1 MFQSLVITLREG
13 VEAALI
19 VGIVSGY
26 LKKTGR
32 ASANRIV
39 YWALLTA
46 VGASLALG
54 FILHTLQLTE
64 LGDAYEGWLMLT
76 GAVFVASMTVW
87 MWRTGK
93 RLKQEIETKLST
105 LASGPNVPGRWA
117 GWGLFVFVFL
127 MVFREGT
134 ETVLFLAAVSL
145 RTTALMN
152 FLGGVLGLALAV
164 GLGVA
169 FFKGSLKVNLR
180 KFFAVTTLVLLVVAV
195 QLFVSGLHELSE
207 ALVLPSG
214 PREMRIVGK
223 LVNNDALFFVV
234 VVALCL
240 FLVITQRIQAGGM
253 AADELGRLAA
263 PERRKVLAEE
273 RRDRFWKTAAAG
285 CGLLIIV
292 FISAEF
298 VYSRA
303 AQAMSPP
310 ERLSIVNNEA
320 RIPVS
325 GLADRKLHRYLASVP
340 EGGEV
345 RIIVILDGSDTVR
358 AALDACMICGTQGYY
373 QDGGNVICRNCAAA
387 INVPTIGL
395 PGGCNPIHIN
405 YRVEGGAVVF
415 SEGALAAGTSVFQR
429 R

>member
-1 MFQSLVITLREG
+1 M
-13 VEAALI
+13 
-19 VGIVSGY
+19 
-26 LKKTGR
+26 
-32 ASANRIV
+32 
-39 YWALLTA
+39 LLTA

-93 RLKQEIETKLST
+93 RLKQEIESKLST
-105 LASGPNVPGRWA
+105 LAGGPRAPGRWA
-117 GWGLFVFVFL
+117 AWGLFVFVFL

-152 FLGGVLGLALAV
+152 FVGGVLGLALAV

-253 AADELGRLAA
+253 AADALARLAP
-263 PERRKVLAEE
+263 PERRKVQAEQ
-273 RRDRFWKTAAAG
+273 RRDRFWKTAAAV
-285 CGLLIIV
+285 III
-292 FISAEF
+292 FIGAEF

-310 ERLSIVNNEA
+310 ERLSIVNNEV

-325 GLADRKLHRYLASVP
+325 ALADRKLHRYLASVP

-395 PGGCNPIHIN
+395 PGGCNPIHVN
-405 YRVEGGAVVF
+405 YRVEDGAVVF
-415 SEGALAAGTSVFQR
+415 SEGALAVGAKVFQR
-429 R
+429 Q

>member
-93 RLKQEIETKLST
+93 RLKQEIESKLST
-105 LASGPNVPGRWA
+105 LAGGPRAPGRWA
-117 GWGLFVFVFL
+117 AWGLFVFVFL

-152 FLGGVLGLALAV
+152 FIGGVLGLALAV

-263 PERRKVLAEE
+263 PERRKVLAEQ
-273 RRDRFWKTAAAG
+273 RRDRFWKTAAAV
-285 CGLLIIV
+285 CGLLIII
-292 FISAEF
+292 FIGAEF

-310 ERLSIVNNEA
+310 ERLSIVNNEV

-325 GLADRKLHRYLASVP
+325 ALADRKLHRYLASVP

-373 QDGGNVICRNCAAA
+373 QDGGSVICRNCAAA

-415 SEGALAAGTSVFQR
+415 SEGALTVGARVFQR

>member
-19 VGIVSGY
+19 IGIVSGY
-26 LKKTGR
+26 LNKTGR
-32 ASANRIV
+32 ASLNRIV

-93 RLKQEIETKLST
+93 RLKQEIETKVSS
-105 LASGPNVPGRWA
+105 LAGEPRAPGRWA
-117 GWGLFVFVFL
+117 AWGLFAFVFL

-152 FLGGVLGLALAV
+152 FIGGVLGLALAV

-207 ALVLPSG
+207 AGTLPSG
-214 PREMRIVGK
+214 PREMALIGPIV
-223 LVNNDALFFVV
+223 NRDAFFFIV
-234 VVALCL
+234 VVALCV
-240 FLVITQRIQAGGM
+240 FLVIAQRIQAGGM
-253 AADELGRLAA
+253 AADALARLAP
-263 PERRKVLAEE
+263 PERRKVQAEQ
-273 RRDRFWKTAAAG
+273 RRDRFWKTAAAVS
-285 CGLLIIV
+285 GLLIIV
-292 FISAEF
+292 FIGAEF

-310 ERLSIVNNEA
+310 EQLSLVNGEA

-325 GLADRKLHRYLASVP
+325 ELGDRRLHRYVVAAPS
-340 EGGEV
+340 GRDV
-345 RIIVILDGSDTVR
+345 RILAILDGSDTVR
-358 AALDACMICGTQGYY
+358 AALDACMICGAQGYY

-387 INVPTIGL
+387 INVPTIAM
-395 PGGCNPIHIN
+395 PGGCNPVHIN

-415 SEGALAAGTSVFQR
+415 SEGALAAGARVFQR
-429 R
+429 Q

>member
-1 MFQSLVITLREG
+1 M
-13 VEAALI
+13 
-19 VGIVSGY
+19 
-26 LKKTGR
+26 
-32 ASANRIV
+32 
-39 YWALLTA
+39 
-46 VGASLALG
+46 GASLALG

-93 RLKQEIETKLST
+93 RLKQEIESKLST
-105 LASGPNVPGRWA
+105 LAGGPRAPGRWA
-117 GWGLFVFVFL
+117 AWGLFVFVFL

-152 FLGGVLGLALAV
+152 FIGGVLGLALAV

-263 PERRKVLAEE
+263 PERRKVLAEQ
-273 RRDRFWKTAAAG
+273 RRDRFWKTAAAVRG
-285 CGLLIIV
+285 PQAPPLPRVRARGRRSSDHRHSRWVRHGPRGPGRLHDLRYSGVLSGRRERHLPQLRCGDQRPHDRLARRMQSDPHQLPSGGRRSGLLRG
-292 FISAEF
+292 
-298 VYSRA
+298 RA
-303 AQAMSPP
+303 
-310 ERLSIVNNEA
+310 
-320 RIPVS
+320 
-325 GLADRKLHRYLASVP
+325 
-340 EGGEV
+340 
-345 RIIVILDGSDTVR
+345 
-358 AALDACMICGTQGYY
+358 
-373 QDGGNVICRNCAAA
+373 DGGGK
-387 INVPTIGL
+387 GL
-395 PGGCNPIHIN
+395 ST
-405 YRVEGGAVVF
+405 AV
-415 SEGALAAGTSVFQR
+415 TSDQ
-429 R
+429 

>member
-26 LKKTGR
+26 LNKTGR
-32 ASANRIV
+32 ASLNRIV
-39 YWALLTA
+39 YWALFAA

-105 LASGPNVPGRWA
+105 LAGGPHAPGRWA
-117 GWGLFVFVFL
+117 AWGLFLFVFL

-145 RTTALMN
+145 RSSALMN
-152 FLGGVLGLALAV
+152 FIGGVLGLALAV

-273 RRDRFWKTAAAG
+273 RRDRFWKTAAAV
-285 CGLLIIV
+285 CGLLIII
-292 FISAEF
+292 FIGAEF

-310 ERLSIVNNEA
+310 ERLSIVNNEV

-325 GLADRKLHRYLASVP
+325 ALADRKLHRYLASVP

-395 PGGCNPIHIN
+395 PGGCNPIHVN
-405 YRVEGGAVVF
+405 YRVEDGAVVF
-415 SEGALAAGTSVFQR
+415 SEGALAVGAKVFQR
-429 R
+429 Q